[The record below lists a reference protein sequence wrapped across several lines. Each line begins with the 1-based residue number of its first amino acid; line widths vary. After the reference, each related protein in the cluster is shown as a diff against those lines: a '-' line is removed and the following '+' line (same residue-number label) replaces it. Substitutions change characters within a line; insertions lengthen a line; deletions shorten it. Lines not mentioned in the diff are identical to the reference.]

1 MVSDRRGWQMLQ
13 ATALWAALL
22 APLCLWLSI
31 RVIGLRRRLRVAIG
45 TGSQPEIERAMRAQ
59 ANFAEYVPF
68 ALVLLALAEAGGA
81 PAAVIHALGAT
92 LLAGRVAHGWGITRA
107 QEDFR
112 FRVAGM
118 AATFGVIGCAA
129 LVALIW

>member
-1 MVSDRRGWQMLQ
+1 MLQ
-13 ATALWAALL
+13 ATGFWAALL
-22 APLCLWLSI
+22 APVFLWLSL

-68 ALVLLALAEAGGA
+68 ALILLALAEAGGA
-81 PAAVIHALGAT
+81 PTAIIHALGAT
-92 LLAGRVAHGWGITRA
+92 LLTGRVAHAWGITRET
-107 QEDFR
+107 EDFR

-118 AATFGVIGCAA
+118 GTTFGVIIGAA
-129 LVALIW
+129 IAALIW